1 MTINVP
7 DGSKVMSSEV
17 YVPPF
22 QLKAY
27 PGVPPLIV
35 KSMAPV
41 LSPKQSTLE
50 MVFAIAIG

>member
-22 QLKAY
+22 QLKEY

-35 KSMAPV
+35 KSIAPV

-50 MVFAIAIG
+50 MVLAIAIG